1 LSVLRIASSVHK
13 EAIPMFNDLA
23 GKTVLVTGASTGIG
37 AAVARAFGAAGARV
51 VVHYHASEAAARQ
64 VAAEIGKGSVALR
77 ADVTRDDEVLALVA
91 ATIKQ
96 FGRLDVL
103 VNNAGDIVRRVPVA
117 DCDTAVLDAILD
129 LNVRSVV
136 TACRAAIPHFRKQGA
151 GNIIN
156 TTSVAAR
163 HGGGPGAVLY
173 ASAKGFVSTF
183 TRGLAKE
190 LARENIRVN
199 GVAPGVI
206 TTPLQQRHTTAAQME
221 AFKAT
226 VPLGR
231 LGTAEECAG
240 TYLYLASDAASGY
253 VTGQILEVNGG
264 QLMP

>member
-1 LSVLRIASSVHK
+1 
-13 EAIPMFNDLA
+13 MFDDLA
-23 GKTVLVTGASTGIG
+23 GKAVLVTGASTGIG

-51 VVHYHASEAAARQ
+51 IVHYHASEAAAQQIAR
-64 VAAEIGKGSVALR
+64 EIGNGAIAMR
-77 ADVTRDDEVLALVA
+77 ADVTHDDQVLALVA
-91 ATIKQ
+91 AAIKQ

-117 DCDTAVLDAILD
+117 DCDTAVLDDVLA

-136 TACRAAIPHFRKQGA
+136 TASRAAIAQFRLQGA

-190 LARENIRVN
+190 MAKENIRVN
-199 GVAPGVI
+199 AVAPGVI
-206 TTPLQQRHTTAAQME
+206 TTPLQSRHTTAAQME
-221 AFKAT
+221 AFKST
-226 VPLGR
+226 IPLGR